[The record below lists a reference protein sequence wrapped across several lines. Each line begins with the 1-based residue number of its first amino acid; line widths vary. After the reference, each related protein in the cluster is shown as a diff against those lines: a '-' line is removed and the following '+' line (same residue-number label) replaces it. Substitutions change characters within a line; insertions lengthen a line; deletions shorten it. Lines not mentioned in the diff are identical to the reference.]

1 MITDNLTVWF
11 LCPGTD
17 IDKEGC
23 KAVSERLALPREI
36 LLFAAPTELCRRTA
50 WAIGGWQ
57 HVNGLPELNYDAY
70 RYHGIRELLNRMK
83 MEHQKGQKKKSGK
96 KRGEEIPHASL
107 DDLSARMERDL
118 LRSYGKNGWESF
130 ITLASDAPQVVEHAL
145 IIADWPYL
153 PAIADAAVEQYDHVR
168 LVRSMHFGPYCG
180 VKVDFRLTIAVEAKR
195 IV

>member
-1 MITDNLTVWF
+1 
-11 LCPGTD
+11 
-17 IDKEGC
+17 
-23 KAVSERLALPREI
+23 
-36 LLFAAPTELCRRTA
+36 
-50 WAIGGWQ
+50 
-57 HVNGLPELNYDAY
+57 
-70 RYHGIRELLNRMK
+70 
-83 MEHQKGQKKKSGK
+83 MEEQKGQDKKSGK